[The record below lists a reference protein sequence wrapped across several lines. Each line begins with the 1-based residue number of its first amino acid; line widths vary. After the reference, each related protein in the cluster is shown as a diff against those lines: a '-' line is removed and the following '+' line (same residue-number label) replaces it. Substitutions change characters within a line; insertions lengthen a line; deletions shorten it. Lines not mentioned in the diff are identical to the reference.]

1 MNLNATSQ
9 YALRVVSFMAINEQ
23 SLYTAK
29 ALADELKISYKYL
42 TAIMTNLSK
51 ADIISSMRGR
61 GGGFRFSKALNEIS
75 LLDVLR
81 VMNKFDDQECVMGHG
96 KCNLENKCVMHDL
109 WQEPKS
115 KVYGMFSD
123 TSLEDVKNAKGSI
136 RI

>member
-1 MNLNATSQ
+1 MHLNATSQ

-29 ALADELKISYKYL
+29 ALADELNISYKYL

-51 ADIISSMRGR
+51 AEIISSMRGR
-61 GGGFRFSKALNEIS
+61 GGGFRFSKALKDIS

-81 VMNKFDDQECVMGHG
+81 VMNKFDDQECLMGHG
-96 KCNLENKCVMHDL
+96 KCNTANKCVLHDQ

-123 TSLEDVKNAKGSI
+123 TTLEDVKNNKGNL